1 MGRSRIRS
9 EPCAVVLILNY
20 FLVAKPVCETATIAG
35 MPEAIPPPVLCST
48 ARLARSLRTAHHDAQ
63 RKAGFS
69 QWQPLPTLTLNQW
82 LDGVLEQALLQG
94 HIPLE
99 ETPRLALNQ
108 AQELELWKRVIE
120 RVLTGEWT
128 ALFDLSG
135 LARAAMNANRLM
147 QEWNIPVPDDGFG
160 LAEEVSQFLLWR
172 TEFRRQCEAEGW
184 VEKTRYLDWQIAQ
197 LGKAATALPP
207 EVFIAGFDRISPQ
220 EQRLFDALENRGVSV
235 KRWQHLL
242 DPQPTG
248 TGQMHIAQ
256 TALADSEA
264 ECRAAIA
271 WVARKLET
279 NPQARLAI
287 VSPELAKVRE
297 RIAALLDDTLQPRAV
312 SPALAEMPRLYDF
325 SLGHPLAREPVIAA
339 ALDLLRL
346 AASRRELAQ
355 QDFSRGLLGPYW
367 SACVAEADDRARL
380 DARMRRDLPGTV
392 SLDRL
397 LRYAARQQERGLVI
411 KQTLAHLQA
420 LHDALIAF
428 PSRQLPSAWAQ
439 SVGQLL
445 KASGWPGERSLS
457 SHEFQAQR
465 AFNKVLASLADFDMV
480 QGAMT
485 FPQAVQRLALSCN
498 DQVFQ
503 PESEGDPQILVM
515 GMLETVAEPL
525 DAMWVMGMNDHVWP
539 PPADPNPLL
548 PAAMQRAVRAPNAD
562 GAIQAEFAQIIH
574 RRLLRSAREVVFS
587 WAHKSGESELRMS
600 PLLEGMPILAETPS
614 LANTL
619 AETLAH
625 GCVNPDSKQWFDDHV
640 APPIAVGERISG
652 GAGLIRAQAICPAWA
667 FYRYRLGARRLEEP
681 VDGLDAM
688 DRGNLVHLV
697 LQSFWQGRDSDFLHG
712 LDEDG
717 LTSAIDT
724 AIEQGIARFNS
735 LLEEALQPT
744 FLVLEKER
752 LRFLLR
758 AWLQYEKQRPPFVV
772 EQCEQQAKVELSG
785 MTITLTLDR
794 VDRLSDGKL
803 VVIDYKTG
811 SSISHTSWAEKRISE
826 PQLPIYTSL
835 VLAGHDIAAVCF
847 AQVRADEQRF
857 VGIAAEAD
865 VLPGIKALQEA
876 EKMFPAET
884 FPDWITLLS
893 HWKASIEA
901 IAHELICGEAAV
913 MFELESDLRDCDVK
927 PLLRL
932 PERALQ
938 IEALHGEQHGE

>member
-1 MGRSRIRS
+1 
-9 EPCAVVLILNY
+9 
-20 FLVAKPVCETATIAG
+20 
-35 MPEAIPPPVLCST
+35 MPQAISPILCST
-48 ARLARSLRTAHHDAQ
+48 ARLARSLRASHHRAQ

-69 QWQPLPTLTLNQW
+69 QWQPLPALTLNQW
-82 LDGVLEQALLQG
+82 LDAQIEQALLQG

-99 ETPRLALNQ
+99 ETPRLTLNH

-120 RVLTGEWT
+120 RALTGEWS

-135 LARAAMNANRLM
+135 LAQAAMEANRLM
-147 QEWNIPVPDDGFG
+147 QEWNIPVPDAELG
-160 LAEEVSQFLLWR
+160 LAEEASQFLLWR
-172 TEFRRQCEAEGW
+172 TEFRRQCEDQGW
-184 VEKTRYLDWQIAQ
+184 LEKTRYLDWQIAQ

-242 DPQPTG
+242 ET
-248 TGQMHIAQ
+248 TGQMHVAQ

-264 ECRAAIA
+264 ECRAAVA
-271 WVARKLET
+271 WVAKKLQAS
-279 NPQARLAI
+279 PQARLAI

-297 RIAALLDDTLQPRAV
+297 RIAALLDDTLHPQAV

-355 QDFSRGLLGPYW
+355 QDFSRLLLGPYW

-380 DARMRRDLPGTV
+380 DARMRRDLSGTV

-397 LRYAARQQERGLVI
+397 LRYAARQQERGLAI
-411 KQTLAHLQA
+411 KQTLVHLQA

-439 SVGQLL
+439 SVCQLL
-445 KASGWPGERSLS
+445 KASDWPGERSLS
-457 SHEFQAQR
+457 SHEYQAQR
-465 AFNKVLASLADFDMV
+465 AFNKVLASLADFDVV

-503 PESEGDPQILVM
+503 PESESDPQILVM

-548 PAAMQRAVRAPNAD
+548 PAAMQRAVHAPNAD

-600 PLLEGMPILAETPS
+600 PLLEGIPMLAEAPA

-619 AETLAH
+619 AERLAQE
-625 GCVNPDSKQWFDDHV
+625 CANPDRKQWQDDHV
-640 APPIAVGERISG
+640 APPVAVGERLSG

-697 LQSFWQGRDSDFLHG
+697 LQSFWQGRDSEYLHG
-712 LDEDG
+712 LDEHA
-717 LTSAIDT
+717 LYTAIDA
-724 AIEQGIARFNS
+724 AIDEGMARFNN
-735 LLEEALQPT
+735 LLEEPLQPN
-744 FLVLEKER
+744 FLMLEKER
-752 LRFLLR
+752 LRFLLN

-811 SSISHTSWAEKRISE
+811 SSISHASWAEKRISE
-826 PQLPIYTSL
+826 PQLPIYTTL